1 MPIESIDRICRR
13 LTVLLGIAALAT
25 LGSGCAQITPYPNTL
40 AKNVHVHTRTDSGSM
55 FSSVQANLHVYAID
69 QHCKTRYLGVMALD
83 APTVDVGLAPDR
95 RAYLVFGF
103 NSSSWLANGDSS
115 ISQDTLLTPRSGYSY
130 DIDVSYVDDLYNV
143 VIHEVD
149 RRGRRHEMDTRRLS
163 ACQEQ

>member
-1 MPIESIDRICRR
+1 MPIKSADRICRH
-13 LTVLLGIAALAT
+13 LTVLAGITALAT
-25 LGSGCAQITPYPNTL
+25 LVSGCAQVTPYPNTL
-40 AKNVHVHTRTDSGSM
+40 AKNVHVHTRTDTGSM
-55 FSSVQANLHVYAID
+55 FSSVQANLHVYAVD
-69 QHCKTRYLGVMALD
+69 RECNTRYLGVMALD

-149 RRGRRHEMDTRRLS
+149 RRGHRREIDTRRLS
-163 ACQEQ
+163 ACQER